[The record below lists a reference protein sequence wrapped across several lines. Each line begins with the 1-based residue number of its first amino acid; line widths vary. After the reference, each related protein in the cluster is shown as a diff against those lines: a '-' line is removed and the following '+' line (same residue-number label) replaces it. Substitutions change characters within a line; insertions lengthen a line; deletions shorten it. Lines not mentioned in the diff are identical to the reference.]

1 MNDLDVLR
9 THGPA
14 PTRLT
19 ADVLERARTTLREE
33 MDPHS
38 DASVPAVNGV
48 SPRRSTRRRVF
59 ALGLLAAS
67 VAGVA
72 VLTPPLLGTSGSGA
86 IALAPVSPLTFPVT
100 PARVPRGLGEP
111 VFDRDIG
118 FTMAQYRGTGA
129 NRISILVPESP
140 DYWDIPADARHL
152 DIHGQDAR
160 MFTGPDSAVV
170 VTWTEP
176 NGEVVGV
183 SGRGHY
189 ADPNQVEA
197 FAESI
202 TDRAQ
207 PVDLVLTVAPE
218 GWTPSAYKEDRIV
231 RFSGADGESL
241 TVAILDRMSQGL
253 TGYGAADVTAI
264 EVSGQAGLLGR
275 TGDGWILEGRTAD
288 GTPFSLQ
295 APASFTKEQVVA
307 VANGVR
313 HRS

>member
-1 MNDLDVLR
+1 
-9 THGPA
+9 
-14 PTRLT
+14 
-19 ADVLERARTTLREE
+19 
-33 MDPHS
+33 
-38 DASVPAVNGV
+38 
-48 SPRRSTRRRVF
+48 
-59 ALGLLAAS
+59 
-67 VAGVA
+67 
-72 VLTPPLLGTSGSGA
+72 
-86 IALAPVSPLTFPVT
+86 VSPLTFPVT

-118 FTMAQYRGTGA
+118 FTMAQYRGPGP

-140 DYWDIPADARHL
+140 DYWDIPADARHV

-176 NGEVVGV
+176 DGEVVGV
-183 SGRGHY
+183 SGRGEY
-189 ADPNQVEA
+189 ADPEQVEA

-202 TDRAQ
+202 TDHPQ

-231 RFSGADGESL
+231 RFSGADEESL
-241 TVAILDRMSQGL
+241 TVAVLDRMSQGL
-253 TGYGAADVTAI
+253 AGYAAADVTGV
-264 EVSGQAGLLGR
+264 EVSGQAALLGR
-275 TGDGWILEGRTAD
+275 TDDGWILEGRTTD

-295 APASFTKEQVVA
+295 APASFTGKQVVT

-313 HRS
+313 HRR